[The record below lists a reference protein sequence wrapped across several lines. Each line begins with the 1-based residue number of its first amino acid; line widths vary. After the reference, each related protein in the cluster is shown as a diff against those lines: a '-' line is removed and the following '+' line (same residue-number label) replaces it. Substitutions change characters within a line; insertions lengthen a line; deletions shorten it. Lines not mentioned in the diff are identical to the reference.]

1 MHFSTLVTAKVT
13 AISDEARAEAASA
26 RAYIEAHTNDDPKN
40 IMAGINY
47 RYAAAVV
54 DPFAAEINNAVYA
67 ALAPYAQEAD
77 EQYLE
82 FEDETE
88 WLKHGFETGFES
100 GILYN
105 GKYYGKF
112 DIPNFEVCSDGVV
125 REKTGDGKYFLSP
138 KAQKMKYVEH
148 VPCKEFYGTFRKF
161 ADVCSTYCKEQKAW
175 GYFYNPNC
183 FYDWASIGG
192 RWRGSLLVKED
203 VEECMRGVPG
213 AGDYSDYPS
222 APEGYKWVDAARLKD
237 IELEE
242 MARQTEADIRN
253 KYDKYKAF
261 WDDPQAT
268 AEEDPVLVHAKRCE
282 DGLYY
287 FGCKVYDPTSDVE
300 TLVKEAN
307 CVADNALSR
316 IFHAYL
322 DSEAELPE
330 ESGYVDQD
338 CIEGDWTE
346 QLNDFVADLDPDTII
361 AVVDCHS

>member
-1 MHFSTLVTAKVT
+1 MHFSTLVPVKVT
-13 AISDEARAEAASA
+13 AISDEARKEADIAREYLAAHENGDSKDVIAKVNCQHAAS
-26 RAYIEAHTNDDPKN
+26 
-40 IMAGINY
+40 
-47 RYAAAVV
+47 VV
-54 DPFAAEINNAVYA
+54 DPFAAEISNAVYE

-77 EQYLE
+77 EKYLD

-88 WLKHGFETGFES
+88 WLRHEFETGIAS

-125 REKTGDGKYFLSP
+125 REKTGDGKFFLSP
-138 KAQKMKYVEH
+138 KAQKMKYVER
-148 VPCKEFYGTFRKF
+148 VPCKEFYGTFRKY
-161 ADVCSTYCKEQKAW
+161 ADTNSNYCKEQKAW
-175 GYFYNPNC
+175 GYYYNPNC
-183 FYDWASIGG
+183 FYDWAVIGG
-192 RWRGSLLVKED
+192 RWRACLLVKED

-213 AGDYSDYPS
+213 VCDDSNYPS

-242 MARQTEADIRN
+242 MARQTEAEIRSN
-253 KYDKYKAF
+253 HAKYKAF
-261 WDDPQAT
+261 WDDPQAVNQ
-268 AEEDPVLVHAKRCE
+268 EDRILAHAKRCE

-287 FGCKVYDPTSDVE
+287 FGRKVYDPTVDVE
-300 TLVKEAN
+300 TLVKEGN
-307 CVADNALSR
+307 CVAGNALSR

-322 DSEAELPE
+322 DTEAKLPD

-346 QLNDFVADLDPDTII
+346 QLNDFVTDLDPETII
-361 AVVDCHS
+361 AVVDCHM